1 MASHDTLIL
10 PAVQLESES
19 HRFGKPASGWRRRL
33 HEIVFESD
41 TATGKLFD
49 IILIAAILLSVG
61 AVMADSVAPIAQR
74 HKRLLDTLEWIFT
87 ALFTLEYAAR
97 LACVQRPLAYA
108 RSFFGVVDLI
118 AVLPT
123 YLAVFFPDAALL
135 IDVRILRL
143 LRVFRIFKLTAYL
156 AEIRLLGEAMAASL
170 RKIMVFL
177 AVVLMIVLIVGTL
190 MYLIEGPQHG
200 FTSIP
205 TAIYWA
211 ISTLT
216 TVGYGDIVPR
226 TDFGRTLA
234 SIIMLL
240 GWGILA
246 VPTGIVTAEMTAQRF
261 RPRASAWRR
270 CLECGSG
277 EHEDDAS
284 YCRMRGSRAMASR
297 AEVGRVPERQFYR
310 QQPHRFQR
318 ERQRLPSRRRSALQP
333 RSDVHQVR
341 RHAP

>member
-1 MASHDTLIL
+1 MASPDTLAL

-19 HRFGKPASGWRRRL
+19 LRFGKPDSGWRRLL

-41 TATGKLFD
+41 TRTGRLFD
-49 IILIAAILLSVG
+49 IILIAAILASVA
-61 AVMADSVAPIAQR
+61 AVMADSVGSIAQR
-74 HKRLLDTLEWIFT
+74 HKTLLDTLEWIFT

-97 LACVQRPLAYA
+97 LACVQRPLSYA

-123 YLAVFFPDAALL
+123 YLAAFFPDAALL

-143 LRVFRIFKLTAYL
+143 LRIFRIFKLMAYL
-156 AEIRLLGEAMAASL
+156 AEFRLLGEAMTAST

-177 AVVLMIVLIVGTL
+177 SVVLMIVLIVGTL
-190 MYLIEGPQHG
+190 MYLIEGPQQG

-226 TDFGRTLA
+226 TDFGRALA
-234 SIIMLL
+234 GIIMLL

-261 RPRASAWRR
+261 RSHVAASRR

-277 EHEDDAS
+277 DHEDDAG
-284 YCRMRGSRAMASR
+284 YCRKCGA
-297 AEVGRVPERQFYR
+297 
-310 QQPHRFQR
+310 
-318 ERQRLPSRRRSALQP
+318 RLE
-333 RSDVHQVR
+333 H
-341 RHAP
+341 